1 MSSEKNNWVWFG
13 LRLVMGWTFLWAFV
27 DKLFGLGFN
36 TAAGQSWLAGVSPT
50 AGFLKFGSHGPLS
63 GVYQAMAGSGLV
75 DWLFMLGLACL
86 GLGLIGGIMVRLA
99 AWGGLVLVALMY
111 LARLPPEH
119 NPILDEHIVYALV
132 LIGLAMRSSE
142 GWWARTK
149 LARKYPWLA

>member
-50 AGFLKFGSHGPLS
+50 AGFLNSGGRGPLS

-86 GLGLIGGIMVRLA
+86 GLGLIGGIK
-99 AWGGLVLVALMY
+99 
-111 LARLPPEH
+111 
-119 NPILDEHIVYALV
+119 NQ
-132 LIGLAMRSSE
+132 S
-142 GWWARTK
+142 T
-149 LARKYPWLA
+149 